1 MRLCFLPVLKLPSN
15 AKRAKESTANKR
27 AASLAKLSARCS
39 LAAQAAVCAMFL
51 FPLAAGILGRSS
63 GPAEVCNTTLY
74 QITPPRPSPT
84 IGSQSLF
91 RDIPFARWL
100 LAAEAVAEAEPGGD
114 EDTQGRNDW
123 FMFQRMY
130 GSNSIPAEA
139 RTLAWQSQR
148 ELQISALVSPQATPA
163 WAPIGPS
170 PTISAWYNAWGM
182 TSGRVNSVA
191 VSPVNS
197 QLVLIGSS
205 TGGIWRSADGGDTF
219 VPVSDDQADLE
230 VGYLAFAKSNPSIVY
245 AGMGDTKLGYLGS
258 GVLKSTDEGKTW
270 TRVSNGSL
278 PSPGSIARVEIDAE
292 NPNRLFVAQYSVV
305 SGDKITSSGVYLST
319 DGGVSWTKSLAG
331 AARDVV
337 VVPGNPRIVYAG
349 LSRIDK
355 DADPAFGLYRS
366 TDSGNTWAN
375 VFTAQYELTKRRDVK
390 IAVSPVDPQ
399 RVCVYFGGFIGL
411 NPDAHLKSSTDGGAT
426 WTEQSLAM
434 VDIAQLGYNTY
445 LFADPRDALTLY
457 LGSRDVY
464 RSTDGGVSWANIT
477 HNFYDSGLGFT
488 YAPGGSNTHSDQH
501 SLAFSPT
508 DPNEFYVGNDGGI
521 SKTTDGG
528 QTFRSLNATLTLSQF
543 IGLALHPTNSML
555 SFGGTQ
561 DNGTQRRSPDSS
573 WQEIVSGD
581 GGHTVIDA
589 LDPSIVFMTYVR
601 GDVYRYINDGQTL
614 DAQIGYNGVFGEPV
628 DSPRIAFYPPFIGNQ
643 VDSRLYFGTWQLFVS
658 SDLGRSWQAP
668 AGFLDLT
675 KGVTGAGADVLSA
688 IAVARS
694 NTNVIYTGSAQ
705 GRAMAST
712 DGGRSWAD
720 ITRGL
725 PNRSVTS
732 IAVDPS
738 SSATAYLT
746 VSGFN
751 ASHVFKT
758 TDTGATWADIS
769 GGLPD
774 VPASTL
780 MIDPID
786 PAMLYLGTDVGVFRS
801 ANRGSSWRGFN
812 KGMPPVVVHEFAS
825 QQSGLIQVATY
836 GRGAYELTA
845 GSQSPPVIDS
855 ASFDGKKHL
864 TISGSGF
871 GEAPQVLINDQD
883 KSDHR
888 ETGSDV
894 EIKLIGKPKKIAL
907 KTGANTVQVVTSDH
921 QTSNVFTITL

>member
-1 MRLCFLPVLKLPSN
+1 M
-15 AKRAKESTANKR
+15 
-27 AASLAKLSARCS
+27 
-39 LAAQAAVCAMFL
+39 QIAVCAVFF
-51 FPLAAGILGRSS
+51 FPMASGALLSGAPGDFWGARRLPVAA
-63 GPAEVCNTTLY
+63 CTLN
-74 QITPPRPSPT
+74 PT
-84 IGSQSLF
+84 IASQSLF
-91 RDIPFARWL
+91 RDLPKARVF
-100 LAAEAVAEAEPGGD
+100 LAPEPRAQLEPGID

-130 GSNSIPAEA
+130 GSNSIPPEA
-139 RTLAWQSQR
+139 RSLAWQSQR
-148 ELQISALVSPQATPA
+148 ELQISAYVSPQATPE
-163 WAPIGPS
+163 WRPIGPS
-170 PTISAWYNAWGM
+170 PTVSAWFNAWGM

-191 VSPVNS
+191 VSPINS

-205 TGGIWRSADGGDTF
+205 TGGIWRSTDGGDTF

-230 VGYLAFAKSNPSIVY
+230 VGYLAFAKGNPSIVY

-270 TRVSNGSL
+270 ARVSNGSL
-278 PSPGSIARVEIDAE
+278 PSPGSIAKVDIDAA

-305 SGDKITSSGVYLST
+305 SGDKVTSSGVYLST
-319 DGGVSWTKSLAG
+319 DGGVSWAKSLAG
-331 AARDVV
+331 GARDVV

-355 DADPAFGLYRS
+355 DADPPFGLYRS

-375 VFTAQYELTKRRDVK
+375 VFTAQYELTKRRDVR
-390 IAVSPVDPQ
+390 IGVSPVDPQ
-399 RVCVYFGGFIGL
+399 HVSVYFGGFIGL
-411 NPDAHLKSSTDGGAT
+411 NADAHFKSSTDGGAT
-426 WTEQSLAM
+426 WAEQSLAT
-434 VDIAQLGYNTY
+434 VDIGQLGYNTY
-445 LFADPRDALTLY
+445 LIADPRDPLTLY

-477 HNFYDSGLGFT
+477 HNFFDSGFGFT

-508 DPNEFYVGNDGGI
+508 DSNEFYVGNDGGI

-543 IGLALHPTNSML
+543 IGLALHPTNPML

-561 DNGTQRRSPDSS
+561 DNGAQRRYPDSS
-573 WQEIVSGD
+573 WREIVTGD

-601 GDVYRYINDGQTL
+601 GDVYRYINDGQSL
-614 DAQIGYNGVFGEPV
+614 DAQIGSNGVFGEPV
-628 DSPRIAFYPPFIGNQ
+628 ESARIAFYPPFVGSQ
-643 VDSRLYFGTWQLFVS
+643 VDSRLYFGTWRLFIS
-658 SDLGRSWQAP
+658 SDLGRSWLAP
-668 AGFLDLT
+668 AGFADLT
-675 KGVTGAGADVLSA
+675 KGVTEAGADVLSA

-705 GRAMAST
+705 GRSMAST
-712 DGGRSWAD
+712 DGGRSWSD

-725 PNRSVTS
+725 PNRSITS

-751 ASHVFKT
+751 VSHVFKT
-758 TDTGATWADIS
+758 TDTGATWTDIS

-786 PAMLYLGTDVGVFRS
+786 PAVLYLGTDVGVFRS

-812 KGMPPVVVHEFAS
+812 RGMPPVVVHEFAS
-825 QQSGLIQVATY
+825 QKSGLIQVATY
-836 GRGAYELTA
+836 GRGAFELAA
-845 GSQSPPVIDS
+845 GSQSRPVIAS

-871 GEAPQVLINDQD
+871 GEAPQVLINGQD
-883 KSDHR
+883 KSDHI

-894 EIKLIGKPKKIAL
+894 EITLFGKSKKLAL
-907 KTGANTVQVVTSDH
+907 KTGVNTVQVVTSDH
-921 QTSNVFTITL
+921 QTSNVVTITL

>member
-1 MRLCFLPVLKLPSN
+1 MASWC
-15 AKRAKESTANKR
+15 
-27 AASLAKLSARCS
+27 AAWSKSIARRNP
-39 LAAQAAVCAMFL
+39 AIQIAVCASFL
-51 FPLAAGILGRSS
+51 FAAASGALGPGAPADFYDARRLPVAARTPNPTIVSQSRFRDLPLARAFLATE
-63 GPAEVCNTTLY
+63 PLE
-74 QITPPRPSPT
+74 QI
-84 IGSQSLF
+84 
-91 RDIPFARWL
+91 
-100 LAAEAVAEAEPGGD
+100 EPGID

-139 RTLAWQSQR
+139 RSLAWQSQR
-148 ELQISALVSPQATPA
+148 ELQISGFVSPRATPT
-163 WAPIGPS
+163 WTPIGPS
-170 PTISAWYNAWGM
+170 PTVSAWFNAWGM

-205 TGGIWRSADGGDTF
+205 TGGIWRSADGGDSF
-219 VPVSDDQADLE
+219 SPVSDDQADLE

-270 TRVSNGSL
+270 ARVSNGSL
-278 PSPGSIARVEIDAE
+278 PSPGSIAKVDIDAA

-305 SGDKITSSGVYLST
+305 SGDKVTSSGVYLST
-319 DGGVSWTKSLAG
+319 DGGVSWAKTLAG
-331 AARDVV
+331 GARDVV

-366 TDSGNTWAN
+366 TDSGASWTN
-375 VFTAQYELTKRRDVK
+375 VFTAQYELTKRRDVR

-399 RVCVYFGGFIGL
+399 RVSVYFGGFIGL
-411 NPDAHLKSSTDGGAT
+411 NADAHLKTSSDGGAT
-426 WTEQSLAM
+426 WAEQSLAT

-445 LFADPRDALTLY
+445 LIADPRDALTLY

-464 RSTDGGVSWANIT
+464 RSTDGGASWANIT
-477 HNFYDSGLGFT
+477 HNFYESGFGFT

-508 DPNEFYVGNDGGI
+508 DANEFYVGNDGGV

-528 QTFRSLNATLTLSQF
+528 LTFRSLNATLTLSQF
-543 IGLALHPTNSML
+543 IGLALHPTDSTL

-561 DNGTQRRSPDSS
+561 DNGAQRRYPDSS
-573 WQEIVSGD
+573 WHEIVTGD

-601 GDVYRYINDGQTL
+601 GDVYRYINDGQSL
-614 DAQIGYNGVFGEPV
+614 DAQVGSNGVFGEQV
-628 DSPRIAFYPPFIGNQ
+628 DNARIAFYPPFVGNQ
-643 VDSRLYFGTWQLFVS
+643 VDSRLYFGTWRLFIS
-658 SDLGRSWQAP
+658 SDLGGSWLAP
-668 AGFLDLT
+668 AGFADLT
-675 KGVTGAGADVLSA
+675 RGVTEAGPDVLSA

-712 DGGRSWAD
+712 DGGKRWAD
-720 ITRGL
+720 ITSGL
-725 PNRSVTS
+725 PNRSITS
-732 IAVDPS
+732 ITVDPS
-738 SSATAYLT
+738 NSATAYLT

-751 ASHVFKT
+751 VSHVFKT
-758 TDTGATWADIS
+758 TDTGATWTDIS
-769 GGLPD
+769 GGLPN

-780 MIDPID
+780 MIDPVD
-786 PAMLYLGTDVGVFRS
+786 PAALYLGTDIGVFRS

-812 KGMPPVVVHEFAS
+812 RGMPPVVVHEFAS
-825 QQSGLIQVATY
+825 QKSGLIQVATY

-845 GSQSPPVIDS
+845 GSHSPPAIDS
-855 ASFDGKKHL
+855 ATFDGKKHL

-871 GEAPQVLINDQD
+871 GEAPQVLINGQD
-883 KSDHR
+883 KSDHT
-888 ETGSDV
+888 ESGSDV
-894 EIKLIGKPKKIAL
+894 EIKLFGKARKLAL
-907 KTGANTVQVVTSDH
+907 KTGVNAVQIVTSDH
-921 QTSNVFTITL
+921 QTSNVFNITL